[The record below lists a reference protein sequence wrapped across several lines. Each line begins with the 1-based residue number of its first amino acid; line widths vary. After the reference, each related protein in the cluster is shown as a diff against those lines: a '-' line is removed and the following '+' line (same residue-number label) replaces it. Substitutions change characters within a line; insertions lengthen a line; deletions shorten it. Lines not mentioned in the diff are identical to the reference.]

1 MTTRKLHFNEW
12 KNFFNSLNKQLN
24 HTLVTIE
31 ISGAGFGSQTEVR
44 WQLLQGFSVDHKE
57 NSLIVFTENIN
68 HSISHPKEIY
78 IEESDGNPKTIE
90 IVDKDNNK
98 QLIKLQDLSKKVA

>member
-1 MTTRKLHFNEW
+1 MKTRKLDRTEW
-12 KNFFNSLNKQLN
+12 KEFFNSLNKQLN

-31 ISGAGFGSQTEVR
+31 ISGDELGSQTEVR
-44 WQLLQGFSVDHKE
+44 WQLLQGFSVDQKE
-57 NSLIVFTENIN
+57 NSVVVFTENIN

-78 IEESDGNPKTIE
+78 IEESNGNPKTIE

-98 QLIKLQDLSKKVA
+98 QLIKLQDLSKRVA